1 MRGEWNR
8 GYLALQTDA
17 LARASPICPVF
28 RGTFNELL
36 GKRFWASKSQVT
48 YVREGV
54 AAVVAKNERIMGR
67 LSLIKQNRVMFL
79 AWLPYSPGS
88 LLPDGTFHT
97 PPIVAAQP
105 TARGEHLLQCA
116 CNLQNALTVLCL
128 ALLGNGKDGSNC
140 PSQLQQTS

>member
-1 MRGEWNR
+1 MI
-8 GYLALQTDA
+8 LF
-17 LARASPICPVF
+17 CP
-28 RGTFNELL
+28 L
-36 GKRFWASKSQVT
+36 QVT

-97 PPIVAAQP
+97 PPILATAP
-105 TARGEHLLQCA
+105 TARG
-116 CNLQNALTVLCL
+116 
-128 ALLGNGKDGSNC
+128 G
-140 PSQLQQTS
+140 